1 MRIPLG
7 LLAFGTLT
15 TWLVAGPFGH
25 YFAETLPLHKVH
37 ALTFGEMNHEV
48 WAAPL
53 TWGALVII
61 ALGLLAWSGR
71 KRLFFITDRLGW
83 LATAA
88 SKSFGFERI
97 NQQVAAV
104 TQLTANRL
112 RGTQPGHMSWNL
124 VGILGGLVVV
134 LIVLTWGA

>member
-1 MRIPLG
+1 
-7 LLAFGTLT
+7 
-15 TWLVAGPFGH
+15 
-25 YFAETLPLHKVH
+25 
-37 ALTFGEMNHEV
+37 MNHEV

-71 KRLFFITDRLGW
+71 KRLSFVTDRLGW

-112 RGTQPGHMSWNL
+112 RGTQPGHLSWNL